1 MESKTFCRLITAVLA
16 LCIVP
21 FASVSALASELV
33 SEASET
39 VVQTEVVLE
48 TEIPSSE
55 TVTEPLEMDQNPDQ
69 LQNGEKSEVSDAG
82 FDPNDIVSVDVV
94 RSSNPVQPGEV
105 NGLKKI
111 ILQLIGD
118 YDMVT
123 NEYTYTSSN
132 GYTSKQVTTEP
143 DYAWMISAAVFA
155 LVLWSLFRFVG
166 GIANG
171 KR

>member
-1 MESKTFCRLITAVLA
+1 METKIVCKFFAAILAFAVLPFSV
-16 LCIVP
+16 LCV
-21 FASVSALASELV
+21 FASEPASEISS
-33 SEASET
+33 SE
-39 VVQTEVVLE
+39 EVVLE
-48 TEIPSSE
+48 TEVHTSEIPTETQNQIVSESSSE
-55 TVTEPLEMDQNPDQ
+55 DRTDTPVIAN
-69 LQNGEKSEVSDAG
+69 
-82 FDPNDIVSVDVV
+82 PNDVVSVDVV
-94 RSSNPVQPGEV
+94 RSTSPVRPADAS
-105 NGLKKI
+105 GLKKI

-166 GIANG
+166 GLANG